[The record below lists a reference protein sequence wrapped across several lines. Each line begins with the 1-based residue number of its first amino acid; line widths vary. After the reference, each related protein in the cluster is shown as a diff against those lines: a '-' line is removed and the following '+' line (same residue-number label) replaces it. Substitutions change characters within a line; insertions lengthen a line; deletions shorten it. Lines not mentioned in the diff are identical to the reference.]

1 MNDMKYMLVQFS
13 DNNRQWYYGS
23 ESGLTAML
31 NMLTDVKSVEINEIT
46 NRLTD
51 Y

>member
-1 MNDMKYMLVQFS
+1 MHYMIVQFN

-23 ESGLTAML
+23 QAGLTAVL
-31 NMLTDVKSVEINEIT
+31 RTLTEVKSVEINELT
-46 NRLTD
+46 NELTD